1 MKTNKHQTLSFI
13 KNNEP
18 VRARDIV
25 NQFGYSSGTARSYL
39 SYLRRHGL
47 LERTGT
53 GYVLTDKGKERLEY
67 FEAMGCSGFDCA
79 LCHWKK
85 TGYLTCPRCGYEMP
99 KEKAR
104 ILLEADFLLAVRH
117 AGVYC
122 PLCQKLILTETQA
135 KLIGIKG
142 ERNE

>member
-13 KNNEP
+13 KDNGP

-53 GYVLTDKGKERLEY
+53 GYVLNDKGKERLEF
-67 FEAMGCSGFDCA
+67 FEAMGCSAFDCA
-79 LCHWKK
+79 ICDLKK

-104 ILLEADFLLAVRH
+104 LLPEADFLLAVRH

-142 ERNE
+142 EQNG

>member
-1 MKTNKHQTLSFI
+1 MKTNKHQTLSLI
-13 KNNEP
+13 KNNAP

-53 GYVLTDKGKERLEY
+53 GYVLTDKGKERLEH
-67 FEAMGCSGFDCA
+67 FEVMGCSAFDCA

-85 TGYLTCPRCGYEMP
+85 TGYLTCPRCGYKVS
-99 KEKAR
+99 KEKAG
-104 ILLEADFLLAVRH
+104 ILPEADFLLA
-117 AGVYC
+117 AGMQGSTALFV
-122 PLCQKLILTETQA
+122 K
-135 KLIGIKG
+135 
-142 ERNE
+142 N